1 MNLPEC
7 LSVPLRKVS
16 HVSLS
21 DRIACGLDRLQWDR
35 VSEMLEQVFKH
46 AHISIT
52 IYTLPNTAG
61 TTAMK

>member
-35 VSEMLEQVFKH
+35 VSEMLEQVFKPS
-46 AHISIT
+46 HISIT
-52 IYTLPNTAG
+52 IYTLPHRAG
-61 TTAMK
+61 APAVK